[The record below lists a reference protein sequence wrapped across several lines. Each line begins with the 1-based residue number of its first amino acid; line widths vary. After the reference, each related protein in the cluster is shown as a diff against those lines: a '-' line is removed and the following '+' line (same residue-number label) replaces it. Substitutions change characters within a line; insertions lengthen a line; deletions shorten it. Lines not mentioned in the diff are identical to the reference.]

1 MFETLLGGAAG
12 GIFGILGALFK
23 HGIEVYQEKK
33 KSEASLAVLVETNKH
48 ELNMADKQAELIKL
62 EADNAVALANINAQ
76 KEIDAASYE
85 SLNASYENDKATYSN
100 APASPWLIA
109 VDFIRGIIRPLLT
122 IIFSGALMW
131 ATFWL
136 LFTVPEAALNNQAFL
151 TQTLYRLISS
161 LIFLAEASV
170 GWWFAARQLQSRK

>member
-1 MFETLLGGAAG
+1 MFETILGGATG

-23 HGIEVYQEKK
+23 HGLEVYQEKK
-33 KSEASLAVLVETNKH
+33 KADASLAVLIETNKH
-48 ELNMADKQAELIKL
+48 ELNMADKQAALIKL
-62 EADNAVALANINAQ
+62 EADNAVVLANINAQ
-76 KEIDAASYE
+76 REIDTASYE

-100 APASPWLIA
+100 APTSPWLIA
-109 VDFIRGIIRPLLT
+109 VDFVRGVIRPLLT
-122 IIFSGALMW
+122 VIFSGALMW

-136 LFTVPEAALNNQAFL
+136 LFTVPEAVLNNQTFL

-170 GWWFAARQLQSRK
+170 GWWFAARQLSKK